1 MWALALL
8 ALAGVTAA
16 AVKLTGGA
24 NLRYVAAGLGLP
36 LAYVQLADKWAK
48 RRGLPLDWVLA
59 TILVES
65 GGKPGSVG
73 DDGKS
78 IGLMQINVV
87 TSDHAREL
95 AAAGVTRAQ
104 MFQPATNIE
113 WGTKYMREFRDKVL
127 IALGRRTPPI
137 PLDYIV
143 RLAYKGPA
151 PVYSVLRRG
160 GNPATELSWAPDA
173 LRNWHEKM
181 ALVRSAEA
189 RGKALLTRG
198 RQTV

>member
-1 MWALALL
+1 MWALALI

-36 LAYVQLADKWAK
+36 LAYVQLADKWGK
-48 RRGLPLDWVLA
+48 RRGLPLDWVLT

-65 GGKPGSVG
+65 GGKPNVAG
-73 DDGKS
+73 DADGRS
-78 IGLMQINVV
+78 AGLMQVNTVA
-87 TSDHAREL
+87 HAAEM
-95 AAAGVTRAQ
+95 AQAGVSREQ

-113 WGTKYMREFRDKVL
+113 WGTKYLKEFRDKV
-127 IALGRRTPPI
+127 IQALGGRPPPI

-143 RLAYKGPA
+143 RLAYKLPA
-151 PVYSVLRRG
+151 PVYGVLQRG
-160 GNPATELSWAPDA
+160 GNPANLSWAPDA
-173 LRNWHEKM
+173 LRNWHDHM
-181 ALVRSAEA
+181 AIVRSAEA
-189 RGKALLTRG
+189 RGKTLLTRS

>member
-1 MWALALL
+1 M
-8 ALAGVTAA
+8 AGVTAA

-24 NLRYVAAGLGLP
+24 NLRYVATGLGLP
-36 LAYVQLADKWAK
+36 LSYVQLADKWGK
-48 RRGLPLDWVLA
+48 RRGIPFEWVLT

-65 GGKPGSVG
+65 RGRPGSVG

-78 IGLMQINVV
+78 IGLMQVNTVA
-87 TSDHAREL
+87 HAAEL
-95 AAAGVTRAQ
+95 ATAGVTRER

-113 WGTKYMREFRDKVL
+113 WGTKYLREFRDKVL
-127 IALGRRTPPI
+127 EALGGRKPPI

-143 RLAYKGPA
+143 RLAYKGPT
-151 PVYSVLRRG
+151 PVYGVLQRG
-160 GNPATELSWAPDA
+160 GNPAELSWAPEA
-173 LRNWHEKM
+173 LRNWHDHM
-181 ALVRSAEA
+181 TMVRGAEA